1 MRYSLRQL
9 QIFEA
14 VARHLSYTRAAEDLH
29 LTQPAVFAQIKQLE
43 EVIGLPLL
51 ERIGKQLHLT
61 AVGREVLA
69 TSRETL
75 EALERLEM
83 RLADMQGL
91 KRGRLRVAIVTTAKY
106 LIPRLL
112 GEFCVKYPGIE
123 ASLIVT
129 NREKLLARIAANEDD
144 LAILGTPP
152 EGMEVVATPIADNP
166 LVVLARHDHPL
177 VGKKKI
183 PPARV
188 AAEPFILREKGSGTR
203 LATERYFADLGFT
216 LKVRM
221 ELGSNEAIKQ
231 VIAGGLGISV
241 LSRHT
246 LTLEGERGLIQP
258 LDVQGFPLR
267 RMWYVA
273 YPKGKHLSAVAEAFL
288 DYLLKAELFKCP
300 GEATP

>member
-14 VARHLSYTRAAEDLH
+14 VARHLSYTRAAEALH

-51 ERIGKQLHLT
+51 ERIGKQIHLT
-61 AVGREVLA
+61 AFGREVLA

-75 EALERLEM
+75 DALERLEM

-91 KRGRLRVAIVTTAKY
+91 KRGRLRIAMVTTAKY
-106 LIPRLL
+106 LLPRLL
-112 GEFCVKYPGIE
+112 GEFCARYPGIE
-123 ASLIVT
+123 AELIVS
-129 NREKLLARIAANEDD
+129 NREKLLARLANNEDD
-144 LAILGTPP
+144 LAILGAPP
-152 EGMEVVATPIADNP
+152 DGLDVIATPIADNP

-177 VGKKKI
+177 AGKKRI
-183 PPARV
+183 SPVRV
-188 AAEPFILREKGSGTR
+188 AEEPFILREKGSGTR
-203 LATERYFADLGFT
+203 LATERHFAELGQT

-231 VIAGGLGISV
+231 AIAGGLGISV

-246 LTLEGERGLIQP
+246 LTLEGEVGLIQP
-258 LDVQGFPLR
+258 LDVQGFPLLR
-267 RMWYVA
+267 KWYVA
-273 YPKGKHLSAVAEAFL
+273 YPKGKHLSAVAEAFMKH
-288 DYLLKAELFKCP
+288 LLPTYTAFADGK
-300 GEATP
+300 

>member
-14 VARHLSYTRAAEDLH
+14 VARHLSYTRAAEELH

-69 TSRETL
+69 TSLETL

-144 LAILGTPP
+144 LVILGAPP

-177 VGKKKI
+177 AGKKKI
-183 PPARV
+183 SPARV

-231 VIAGGLGISV
+231 AIAGGLGISV

-246 LTLEGERGLIQP
+246 LTLEGETGLIQP

-267 RMWYVA
+267 RRWYVA

-288 DYLLKAELFKCP
+288 DHLLDANKVSS
-300 GEATP
+300 